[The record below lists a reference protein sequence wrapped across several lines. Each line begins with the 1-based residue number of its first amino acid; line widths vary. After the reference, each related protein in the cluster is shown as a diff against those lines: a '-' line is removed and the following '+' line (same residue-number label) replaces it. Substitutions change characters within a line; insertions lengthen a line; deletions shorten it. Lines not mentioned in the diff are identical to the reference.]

1 MPRVALVCMPWAS
14 ARRGSIALGVLKR
27 ALRRHGI
34 AADTYHLNV
43 RLAGRMHPGLYE
55 SISNVTLL
63 GDWLFSQHLF
73 GAFGSGELA
82 NDLARITRAEGR
94 DILAILDQLPMDPEA
109 IVRDILPPFLDACL
123 SEIPWGDY
131 DVVGFT
137 SVFVQHAAS
146 LLLAKRIKDRWPGV
160 RIVMGG
166 SNLAGP
172 MGRENLRAFEWLDAV
187 VDGEGDEV
195 LPQLI
200 RRLRRGEPICGLPG
214 VSCRDGQSLHFAAG
228 PPPLVPLDQAPI
240 PDYGEFFEE
249 LRRQGLRDRIQ
260 PRILYEGARGCWWGE
275 KSPCTFCSQN
285 GQAMPFRAKPPRR
298 LRREMRAQARRHD
311 CLDFEA
317 VDNVPDP
324 RQLRELMPR
333 LAKDGLD
340 FRLFYDIRTTLTR
353 RQVAQLRAAGVRAVE
368 AGIESVHDG
377 MLRLMGK
384 GTSALQ
390 NIQLLKWCAEQDI
403 AVTWH
408 LLFGIPGERPEYYPE
423 TLAAARLLT
432 HLPPPLKA
440 GRVFLQRFSPYF
452 QDPGRWGIRDVR
464 PTPLYRYVYPP
475 DRVRLA
481 ELAFHFEWDWP
492 GRLSDRRD
500 LAGPLQDLVADW
512 RTAYRDRRIQF
523 HFRRGPGMVELW
535 DNRPLAGPW
544 RIGEP
549 RRTVL
554 RDLAAVAWETCIEA
568 RPLRAVAAAAT
579 AAGVHPDSSEA
590 ASQVLA
596 ELVRGGLMMEARGK
610 YLSLGVP
617 WNRPL

>member
-14 ARRGSIALGVLKR
+14 VRRGSIALGILKR
-27 ALRRHGI
+27 ALRHHGI
-34 AADTYHLNV
+34 AADTHYLNV
-43 RLAGRMHPGLYE
+43 RLAGRMHAGLYE

-73 GAFGSGELA
+73 GAYGSGELA
-82 NDLARITRAEGR
+82 NDLADITRLEGR
-94 DILAILDQLPMDPEA
+94 GILAILDQLPMDAEA
-109 IVRDILPPFLDACL
+109 IARNILPAFMAECL
-123 SEIPWGDY
+123 GTIPWGDY

-146 LLLAKRIKDRWPGV
+146 LLLAKRIKDRWPGI
-160 RIVMGG
+160 RIIMGG
-166 SNLAGP
+166 SNLAGS
-172 MGRENLRAFEWLDAV
+172 MGRENLRVFEWIDAV

-195 LPQLI
+195 LPQLVQ
-200 RRLRRGEPICGLPG
+200 RLRRGEPVRDLPG
-214 VSCRDGQSLHFAAG
+214 VSCRDGEGLHFAAG
-228 PPPLVPLDQAPI
+228 PAPLVPQDCAPI
-240 PDYGEFFEE
+240 PDYAEFFDE

-298 LRREMRAQARRHD
+298 LRREMRAQSRRHD

-317 VDNVPDP
+317 VDNVLDP

-333 LAKDGLD
+333 LVRDGHD

-390 NIQLLKWCAEQDI
+390 NIQFLKWCAEQDI

-408 LLFGIPGERPEYYPE
+408 LLFGIPGERPEFYPE
-423 TLAAARLLT
+423 TLAVAQLIT

-452 QDPGRWGIRDVR
+452 QEPGRWGIRNVR
-464 PTPLYRYVYPP
+464 PTPLYRYVYPSA
-475 DRVRLA
+475 RVRLE

-492 GRLSDRRD
+492 GRLSDRAD
-500 LAGPLQDLVADW
+500 LVAPLQDLVADW
-512 RTAYRDRRIQF
+512 RQAYQDRRIQF
-523 HFRRGPGMVELW
+523 YFRRGHRMVELL

-554 RDLAAVAWETCIEA
+554 KGLAALAWETCVEA

-579 AAGVHPDSSEA
+579 AAGIRPDTPEEA
-590 ASQVLA
+590 KRVLDD
-596 ELVRGGLMMEARGK
+596 LVRGGLMIESRGK
-610 YLSLGVP
+610 YLALAVP
-617 WNRPL
+617 WYHPH